1 MLYKWKINFN
11 TYFNSFIATGEY
23 EKAAIVLGKRR
34 DPKLWQLGIYLAKLA
49 EAHDLAASMTV
60 ECYYHF
66 LMNQDWDAAKELISE
81 LPDMKVNCS

>member
-1 MLYKWKINFN
+1 M
-11 TYFNSFIATGEY
+11 
-23 EKAAIVLGKRR
+23 
-34 DPKLWQLGIYLAKLA
+34 WQLGIYLAKLA

-81 LPDMKVNCS
+81 LPDMKVNYPAFELFLFFTNVKFAALRVPAESARNGVQ